1 MVDYLSDKKVL
12 IAYGTRYGSTK
23 EVAEKMKEIFE
34 KAGLITDLVNLKEV
48 PESDWPSLQE
58 YNGVLVGSSIKMGR
72 WMKEPTSFLTK
83 NKDFF
88 KGELPFGIYVCSA
101 YAADPKKRPEIKQ
114 EYIGQKITDLS
125 INVSL
130 YDAFGGVI
138 DLTSATKLG
147 WTDKKIIGMV
157 SKDDPTIRK
166 NERNDLRDWDQ
177 IRDFGEKFAQLV

>member
-1 MVDYLSDKKVL
+1 MSFLSDKKIL
-12 IAYGTRYGSTK
+12 IVYGTRFGSTE

-34 KAGLITDLVNLKEV
+34 NTGLITDLIDLKQV
-48 PESDWPSLQE
+48 PESAWPSLKD
-58 YNGVLVGSSIKMGR
+58 YNGVLLGSSIKIGR
-72 WMKEPTSFLTK
+72 WMKEPITFLKK
-83 NKDFF
+83 NVDFF

-101 YAADPKKRPEIKQ
+101 YAADPEKRPEIRQ

-125 INVSL
+125 INVSI

-138 DLTSATKLG
+138 DLTSATRLG

-157 SKDDPTIRK
+157 AKNDPNFKK

-177 IRDFGEKFAQLV
+177 ITDFGEKFAQLV

>member
-1 MVDYLSDKKVL
+1 VSFLSDKKVL
-12 IAYGTRYGSTK
+12 IAYGTRFGSTK
-23 EVAEKMKEIFE
+23 EVAEKMRKILE
-34 KAGLITDLVNLKEV
+34 KVGLITDLVDLQEV
-48 PESDWPSLQE
+48 TESDWPSIKD
-58 YNGVLVGSSIKMGR
+58 YNGVLLGSSIKFGK

-83 NKDFF
+83 NSEFF
-88 KGELPFGIYVCSA
+88 KGKLPFGIYVCSA
-101 YAADPKKRPEIKQ
+101 FAADPEKRPEMKE

-147 WTDKKIIGMV
+147 WVDKKIVGVMA
-157 SKDDPTIRK
+157 KNDPTISK

-177 IRDFGEKFAQLV
+177 ITAFGEKFAELV